1 VGPAAAT
8 SLRDALLDPRYL
20 QDPYPVYRRLREE
33 DPVHWFEP
41 WGAWILT
48 RHADV
53 LGVLRE
59 EGKRF
64 SVVGRIRRAVAALP
78 EPMHAEM
85 APIVDHFSVGLLHS
99 DPPDHSRLRGLISA
113 AFTPRTVAGM
123 RPPIEDLVELLL
135 TEIGNQEEFDLV
147 TAFAFPLP
155 AIVVAQVLG
164 MPPEDRFR
172 ARAWADAVSTFFGSN
187 RLTPEIARRG
197 QEGLL
202 EARAYLAQ
210 LAAERRAEPR
220 DDLISRLV
228 AVQDQG
234 ASISDS
240 EILSTCMTFLVGGH
254 ETTTALITSGMLTL
268 SHFPEQYE
276 RLRADNSLMPAAVE
290 EILRF
295 ESPNQRIIRIAL
307 EDAEIGGRTI
317 RKGESVMLL
326 LGAANRDPEQFPD
339 PDQFNVGRDPNRHLA
354 FAMGAHF
361 CIGAPLARLE
371 GQIALI
377 ALLDRFRDFTVESRP
392 EWVGNP
398 TLRLLR
404 EMRMRVT

>member
-1 VGPAAAT
+1 LSPVAAT
-8 SLRDALLDPRYL
+8 SLQDALLGPGYL

-78 EPMHAEM
+78 GPMHGEM

-99 DPPDHSRLRGLISA
+99 DPPDHGRLRGLISA
-113 AFTPRTVAGM
+113 AFTPKTIAAMDPRITT
-123 RPPIEDLVELLL
+123 LVETLL
-135 TEIGNQEEFDLV
+135 TDINGRDRFDLLA
-147 TAFAFPLP
+147 TFAFPLP
-155 AIVVAQVLG
+155 ALVVAQVLG

-172 ARAWADAVSTFFGSN
+172 ARGWADAISTFFGSN

-197 QEGLL
+197 QSGLL
-202 EARAYLAQ
+202 EARGYLAE
-210 LAAERRAEPR
+210 LAEERRQAPR
-220 DDLISRLV
+220 DDVISRLV
-228 AVQDQG
+228 AAQDRG
-234 ASISDS
+234 EPVSDA

-254 ETTTALITSGMLTL
+254 ETTTALITSGMLCL
-268 SHFPEQYE
+268 SSFPQELE
-276 RLRADNSLMPAAVE
+276 RLRADPSLMPTAVE
-290 EILRF
+290 EILRY

-307 EDAEIGGRTI
+307 EDVDIGGRMI

-326 LGAANRDPEQFPD
+326 LGAANRDPDQFPD
-339 PDQFNVGRDPNRHLA
+339 PDRFDIGRDPNKHLA

-371 GQIALI
+371 GQIALA
-377 ALLDRFRDFTVESRP
+377 ALLERFPRLVIESRP
-392 EWVGNP
+392 EWIGNP

-404 EMRMRVT
+404 ELRVQVA